1 MKFNNIKYTTPKE
14 IEMEDRKMYYAQ
26 LTLIII
32 FLFLLIWA
40 IGLIITDIKNYMRE
54 REHRLRIMK
63 RDIAFSQRQNRRSK
77 NV

>member
-1 MKFNNIKYTTPKE
+1 
-14 IEMEDRKMYYAQ
+14 MYHAQ
-26 LTLIII
+26 LTLTII

-40 IGLIITDIKNYMRE
+40 IGLIMTDIKNYMRD

-77 NV
+77 NA

>member
-1 MKFNNIKYTTPKE
+1 MGMGNHAHK
-14 IEMEDRKMYYAQ
+14 EDRKMYHAQ
-26 LTLIII
+26 LTLTII

-40 IGLIITDIKNYMRE
+40 IGLIVTDIKNYMRE

-63 RDIAFSQRQNRRSK
+63 RDIAFSQRQNKKYR

>member
-1 MKFNNIKYTTPKE
+1 
-14 IEMEDRKMYYAQ
+14 MYHAQ
-26 LTLIII
+26 LTLTII

-40 IGLIITDIKNYMRE
+40 IGLIMTDIKNYMRD

>member
-1 MKFNNIKYTTPKE
+1 
-14 IEMEDRKMYYAQ
+14 MYHAQ
-26 LTLIII
+26 LTLTII
-32 FLFLLIWA
+32 FLFLLIWG
-40 IGLIITDIKNYMRE
+40 IGLIMTDIKNYMRE

>member
-1 MKFNNIKYTTPKE
+1 
-14 IEMEDRKMYYAQ
+14 MYYAQ
-26 LTLIII
+26 LTLTII
-32 FLFLLIWA
+32 FLFLLIWG
-40 IGLIITDIKNYMRE
+40 IGLIMTDIKNYMRE